1 MEQKQLIRVASQV
14 EPRIRRPTIQMDCF
28 VILAQLRFNR
38 QGVGLNKNVRSKK
51 WSDDMTKI
59 VIYAN
64 SNLDSFYE
72 QTLQYLHDKYHTYP
86 TTLNYGPM
94 TEAEAARIS
103 YYDGMGRDKAQH
115 AIRNHH
121 RSAKFSSNDD
131 SNFHDVPVDLPT
143 GRMVF

>member
-14 EPRIRRPTIQMDCF
+14 EHRIRRPTIQMDCF

-72 QTLQYLHDKYHTYP
+72 QTLQYLHDKYIAH
-86 TTLNYGPM
+86 
-94 TEAEAARIS
+94 
-103 YYDGMGRDKAQH
+103 
-115 AIRNHH
+115 
-121 RSAKFSSNDD
+121 
-131 SNFHDVPVDLPT
+131 
-143 GRMVF
+143 VFPPGK